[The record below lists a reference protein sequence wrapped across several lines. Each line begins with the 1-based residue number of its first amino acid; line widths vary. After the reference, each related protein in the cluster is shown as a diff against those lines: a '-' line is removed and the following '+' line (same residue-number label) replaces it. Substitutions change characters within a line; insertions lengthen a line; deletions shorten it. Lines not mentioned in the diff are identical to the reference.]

1 MVRRDLLV
9 QMLKRL
15 LEDTWV
21 IQQQGAGYYS
31 CIPLA
36 RRYNKLLG
44 QARTL
49 LSEDG
54 LIQTFEEFP
63 DADPKDPSDKS
74 KVVQGIRIEIGQL
87 ISLLESVEESGD
99 AKAAADEGGGE
110 SAPE

>member
-44 QARTL
+44 QARNL

-54 LIQTFEEFP
+54 LIETFEEFS
-63 DADPKDPSDKS
+63 DSDPRDPSDKS
-74 KVVQGIRIEIGQL
+74 KIVQGIRVEIGQL
-87 ISLLESVEESGD
+87 ISLLESMDDNGNDKKSADTGGEES
-99 AKAAADEGGGE
+99 K
-110 SAPE
+110 PE